1 MFKSQTTIEKFQKG
15 EKSQMCINL
24 NVLWSFDLGT
34 PSPVLYTFLLLLDRS
49 GTKDRLVSILD
60 ITDGFYGSKELSP
73 SI

>member
-1 MFKSQTTIEKFQKG
+1 
-15 EKSQMCINL
+15 MCINL